1 MSAGTAQ
8 RPASQDSTKYP
19 PDHFLCNEL
28 GQSAKAG
35 PRHLAEKLDPAQ
47 AGAPGDEASVV
58 KAPPIPPAE
67 SKKGRR
73 IGTQNQLLD
82 SVGEDCRAP
91 NGNALIWRGVTSGLS
106 GRSPVSTEIR
116 KPKSCRC
123 AGLPGPCSA
132 YASPSAKAGGAV
144 RGLLCVVYPGTLRPC
159 HHGLPAPGGQSHV
172 ETALKSHLGQTKT
185 ERNQAAKETPSE
197 SVNSDGVLLFE
208 KGYKRFLVI
217 PRSADT

>member
-1 MSAGTAQ
+1 MNLVRAQ
-8 RPASQDSTKYP
+8 RLVPATP
-19 PDHFLCNEL
+19 PKSWTLPRLEHQAMKPLSL
-28 GQSAKAG
+28 KHPQSLLRKA
-35 PRHLAEKLDPAQ
+35 
-47 AGAPGDEASVV
+47 
-58 KAPPIPPAE
+58 
-67 SKKGRR
+67 KKG
-73 IGTQNQLLD
+73 GVLVYPEPATGL
-82 SVGEDCRAP
+82 CR
-91 NGNALIWRGVTSGLS
+91 NALIWRGVTSGLS
-106 GRSPVSTEIR
+106 GRSPVSTEVR

-123 AGLPGPCSA
+123 AGLPGQCSA

-208 KGYKRFLVI
+208 KGYKRFLII

>member
-1 MSAGTAQ
+1 MNLVRAQ
-8 RPASQDSTKYP
+8 RLVPATP
-19 PDHFLCNEL
+19 PKSWTLPRLEHQAMKPLSL
-28 GQSAKAG
+28 KHPQSLLRKAK
-35 PRHLAEKLDPAQ
+35 K
-47 AGAPGDEASVV
+47 
-58 KAPPIPPAE
+58 
-67 SKKGRR
+67 
-73 IGTQNQLLD
+73 
-82 SVGEDCRAP
+82 AP

-106 GRSPVSTEIR
+106 GRSPVSTEVR

-123 AGLPGPCSA
+123 AGLPGQCSA

-208 KGYKRFLVI
+208 KGYKRFLII

>member
-1 MSAGTAQ
+1 MNLVRAQ
-8 RPASQDSTKYP
+8 RLVPATP
-19 PDHFLCNEL
+19 PKSWTLPRLEHQAMKPLSL
-28 GQSAKAG
+28 KHPQSLLRKAKRA
-35 PRHLAEKLDPAQ
+35 AYWC
-47 AGAPGDEASVV
+47 
-58 KAPPIPPAE
+58 
-67 SKKGRR
+67 
-73 IGTQNQLLD
+73 TQNQPLD

-106 GRSPVSTEIR
+106 GRSPVSTEVR

-123 AGLPGPCSA
+123 AGLPGQCSA

-208 KGYKRFLVI
+208 KGYKRFLII

>member
-1 MSAGTAQ
+1 MNLVRAQ
-8 RPASQDSTKYP
+8 RLVPATSPKSWTLPRLEHQAMKPLSLKHP
-19 PDHFLCNEL
+19 
-28 GQSAKAG
+28 QSLLRKA
-35 PRHLAEKLDPAQ
+35 
-47 AGAPGDEASVV
+47 
-58 KAPPIPPAE
+58 
-67 SKKGRR
+67 KKG
-73 IGTQNQLLD
+73 
-82 SVGEDCRAP
+82 
-91 NGNALIWRGVTSGLS
+91 GLS

-208 KGYKRFLVI
+208 KGYKRFLII

>member
-35 PRHLAEKLDPAQ
+35 PRLPAEKLDPAQ

-58 KAPPIPPAE
+58 KAPPIPPA
-67 SKKGRR
+67 
-73 IGTQNQLLD
+73 
-82 SVGEDCRAP
+82 DCRAP

-106 GRSPVSTEIR
+106 GRSPVSTEVR

-123 AGLPGPCSA
+123 AGLPGQCSA

-159 HHGLPAPGGQSHV
+159 HHGLPAPGGQNDGQYPLRQSP
-172 ETALKSHLGQTKT
+172 ALNAPRSRMGHGLGQIKT
-185 ERNQAAKETPSE
+185 AKIIIQ
-197 SVNSDGVLLFE
+197 
-208 KGYKRFLVI
+208 KK
-217 PRSADT
+217 